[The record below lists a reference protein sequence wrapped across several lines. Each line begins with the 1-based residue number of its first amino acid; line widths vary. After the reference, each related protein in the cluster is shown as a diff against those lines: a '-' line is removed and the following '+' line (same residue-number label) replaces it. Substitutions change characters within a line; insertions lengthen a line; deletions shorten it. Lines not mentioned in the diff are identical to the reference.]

1 MLLYMILYQ
10 TKKIALTG
18 PSTSFVRAVPSFFLG
33 STEWCFVSAPN
44 RSTDDV
50 WDDRLR
56 RNCDGLSCL
65 TQKGPNISIC
75 MKAKHW
81 LRGPLARVCVC
92 MCMGAPLDI
101 EGLLPCLR
109 SLLPPRPA
117 RRSANNFGGALKK
130 EKGLC
135 F

>member
-1 MLLYMILYQ
+1 MLDAEGAKYLDMHESETL
-10 TKKIALTG
+10 AA
-18 PSTSFVRAVPSFFLG
+18 RAIG
-33 STEWCFVSAPN
+33 
-44 RSTDDV
+44 
-50 WDDRLR
+50 
-56 RNCDGLSCL
+56 
-65 TQKGPNISIC
+65 
-75 MKAKHW
+75 
-81 LRGPLARVCVC
+81 ARVCVC